1 LSKRSPSRRS
11 RDARETDSTKSENEP
26 VEVVTDRS
34 YTGNTLLS
42 ISPLHAPDSVPLH
55 AVFTRPS
62 TADTTKEQDPEVLLD
77 RVIDLDEIAIDAAPF
92 QLVLGSSL
100 YKVHT
105 LFSLLGLSHAYVTDC
120 GRLVG
125 VVGLKELRDALA
137 NIYVRGAVVPERKF
151 TSSAKSV
158 KKVRI
163 YFISFAFVV
172 LLARMK
178 CLHFIRFAISN
189 KPAWK

>member
-1 LSKRSPSRRS
+1 MEDEYSAHKTILIRS
-11 RDARETDSTKSENEP
+11 
-26 VEVVTDRS
+26 
-34 YTGNTLLS
+34 
-42 ISPLHAPDSVPLH
+42 LHFSAVPLQ

-62 TADTTKEQDPEVLLD
+62 STDLLKDRDPESLLD
-77 RVIDLDEIAIDAAPF
+77 RTIDLDEVAIDAAPF

-137 NIYVRGAVVPERKF
+137 NIYVRGAVVPERKL
-151 TSSAKSV
+151 TSAGLVHIRKQSIASTENNAAV
-158 KKVRI
+158 LNGADVVVRADQQK
-163 YFISFAFVV
+163 FGNSLTVPE
-172 LLARMK
+172 
-178 CLHFIRFAISN
+178 CL
-189 KPAWK
+189 